1 MILPNHFN
9 LIRTLTD
16 ASEVHDLNKRQK
28 ENTTFLSTKENI
40 KTSDHPKLKHATRS
54 FL

>member
-1 MILPNHFN
+1 MILPTHFN

-16 ASEVHDLNKRQK
+16 VSEVHDLNKRQK
-28 ENTTFLSTKENI
+28 ENTTFLSTKE
-40 KTSDHPKLKHATRS
+40 TSDHPKLKHTTRS